1 MDTDT
6 DGQVSP
12 ERQQIGGGGGA
23 GREEK
28 RRGVFNDWLQATF
41 FFLT

>member
-12 ERQQIGGGGGA
+12 ERQQIGGVGGQG
-23 GREEK
+23 E
-28 RRGVFNDWLQATF
+28 RRKGGVCSMIGSKPPFSF
-41 FFLT
+41 